1 VDATDTVF
9 DSQWATV
16 RFITSDGVVIVGDV
30 GGAQSAPTVVLMHGG
45 GQTRH
50 SWARTMRALLGSG
63 YRVINYDA
71 RGHGDSAWSAE
82 GVYSLPRLAADLRT
96 ILQSVHAPFALVGAS
111 MGGVTALEAVADGLR
126 PAAVVLVDIVLQP
139 ERSGVERIRS
149 FMTGNPDGFAN
160 LDEAVAAVAAYNP
173 NRANPGEPRGL
184 MRNLRLGSDGRL
196 HWHWDP
202 RVVSGDVAQN
212 LVAMERIIERLTTV
226 SGVPVLL
233 IRGRHSDVL
242 SDANVAEFRRY
253 VPGAEVHEVA
263 GAGHMV
269 AGDSNEIFAR
279 DLVGYL
285 KRHLVVPERGPRGGT

>member
-1 VDATDTVF
+1 ML
-9 DSQWATV
+9 DSQWTTV
-16 RFITSDGVVIVGDV
+16 RFVTPDGVVIVADV
-30 GGAQSAPTVVLMHGG
+30 GGDQLAPTVVLMHGG

-50 SWARTMRALLGSG
+50 SWARTMRALVISG
-63 YRVINYDA
+63 YRVINYDS
-71 RGHGDSAWSAE
+71 RGHGDSSWSPE
-82 GVYSLPRLAADLRT
+82 GAYSFSRLAADLRA
-96 ILQSVHAPFALVGAS
+96 ILQSVNGPFALVGAS
-111 MGGVTALEAVADGLR
+111 MGGVTALEAVGDGLR

-160 LDEAVAAVAAYNP
+160 LDDAVTAVAAYNP
-173 NRANPGEPRGL
+173 NRANPDDPRGL
-184 MRNLRLGSDGRL
+184 MRNLRLRADGRL

-202 RVVSGDVAQN
+202 RVVPDDATQS
-212 LVAMERIIERLTTV
+212 LVAMERIIERLITV

-253 VPGAEVHEVA
+253 VPSAEVYEVA

-285 KRHLVVPERGPRGGT
+285 KRHLVVEEREPRGGK